1 LCINHIQFLQC
12 IINNTNNKMSDIY
25 LWTEQITQNILSED
39 LETSQNSQCTVLKTI
54 IKNDQKIT
62 GLHLAYT
69 MDSPPALPEW
79 NNMYQS
85 SEYNNNG
92 TQVITGIDV
101 SNNSVIVEHGWSV
114 TSLNKSPSDSTKN
127 RLLFAGTVNQPLTS
141 VEGAS
146 EQDEEQTLANFVN
159 TEFNISSVIGIS
171 NETGQLY
178 PSSQYQIGKPS

>member
-1 LCINHIQFLQC
+1 M
-12 IINNTNNKMSDIY
+12 TEIY
-25 LWTEQITQNILSED
+25 LWTEKTTVKNILQND
-39 LETSQNSQCTVLKTI
+39 LATYQDVSCTILKTM

-62 GLHLAYT
+62 GLHLSYT
-69 MDSPPALPEW
+69 LTPIDQSSPSLLEW

-85 SEYNNNG
+85 SEYDNNG
-92 TQVITGIDV
+92 TPVSTGIDE

-114 TSLNKSPSDSTKN
+114 TSLNKSPTDDSKN

-141 VEGAS
+141 VEGAP
-146 EQDEEQTLANFVN
+146 QQYKEQTLANFVN

>member
-1 LCINHIQFLQC
+1 
-12 IINNTNNKMSDIY
+12 MSDIY
-25 LWTEQITQNILSED
+25 LWTEQINQNILSND
-39 LETSQNSQCTVLKTI
+39 LVTSQTSPCTILKTI

-62 GLHLAYT
+62 GLHLAYSMT
-69 MDSPPALPEW
+69 DPPSLPEW
-79 NNMYQS
+79 NDMYQS
-85 SEYNNNG
+85 NNYDNNG
-92 TQVITGIDV
+92 TSVSTGIDE

-114 TSLNKSPSDSTKN
+114 TSLNKSPTDSSKN

-146 EQDEEQTLANFVN
+146 EQYEEQTLANFVN

-178 PSSQYQIGKPS
+178 PSSQYEIGKPSSV